1 MNENDYSEDHKSNK
15 VSNVIDLTLVIFA
28 ALAYIIHVDYPV
40 LSKFIT
46 NGVGFIFIVLVI
58 PHFIMMFN
66 EKKILNYHFLKYIIE
81 TSYNPA
87 SFIIRNSVIYFVY
100 YYIWSFNQNDI
111 YFTGLSMVVAF
122 DVIVLVNILSASRIN
137 VLKVRFEQMTKPKST
152 DPD

>member
-1 MNENDYSEDHKSNK
+1 MSNHIEDKKADK
-15 VSNVIDLTLVIFA
+15 VSNFIDLTLVIVA
-28 ALAYIIHVDYPV
+28 SVAYLMHIEYPS

-111 YFTGLSMVVAF
+111 YFTGLTMVVAF
-122 DVIVLVNILSASRIN
+122 DVIVLVNILSVSRIN

>member
-1 MNENDYSEDHKSNK
+1 MSNHIEDKKADK
-15 VSNVIDLTLVIFA
+15 VSNVIDLTLVIVA
-28 ALAYIIHVDYPV
+28 SVAYLMHIEYPS

-111 YFTGLSMVVAF
+111 YFTGLTMVVAF
-122 DVIVLVNILSASRIN
+122 DVIVLLNILSVTRIN
-137 VLKVRFEQMTKPKST
+137 VLKLRFEQMTKPKST

>member
-28 ALAYIIHVDYPV
+28 ALAYIIHVDYPA

-66 EKKILNYHFLKYIIE
+66 EK
-81 TSYNPA
+81 
-87 SFIIRNSVIYFVY
+87 
-100 YYIWSFNQNDI
+100 
-111 YFTGLSMVVAF
+111 
-122 DVIVLVNILSASRIN
+122 
-137 VLKVRFEQMTKPKST
+137 RF
-152 DPD
+152 